1 MNRNLEDIAKI
12 AGVSRSTV
20 SRVINNQPNVSEDTR
35 RRVLSV
41 IEEHN
46 FRPNIAARALVTQQ
60 TRVLSVVIPKAVS
73 DTFTDPY
80 FPTLIQGAMTAASQQ
95 EYAVML
101 WIGNAAEDEER
112 FFQRILSNS
121 LFDGVIVASAL
132 TDDPLRLWLQRAG
145 FPYVFI
151 GAPQDESL
159 NYVDVDN
166 VQAGQAAVSHLIR
179 LGYQRIGTLA
189 GPQKLGAAIDRLK
202 GYRLALERA
211 GRRIDNDLIIESQ
224 FTEVAGYMNM
234 KKLLQRHVDAVFAAS
249 DVIAFGAMRAI
260 REQGL
265 RIPQDVAVIGF
276 DDIDSAAQAFPPLTT
291 VRQPILEEGAAAAR
305 VLIDLIQKR
314 VEGPQRVLLNTELII
329 RDSCGAKLR

>member
-80 FPTLIQGAMTAASQQ
+80 FPTLIQGAMSAANQQ

-101 WIGNAAEDEER
+101 WIGNATEDEER

-121 LFDGVIVASAL
+121 LFDGIIVASAL

-189 GPQKLGAAIDRLK
+189 GPQKLGAGIDRLK
-202 GYRLALERA
+202 GYRMALERA

-224 FTEVAGYMNM
+224 FSEVAGYMNM